1 MRRMDV
7 LKEYK
12 GIDAVKDWL
21 SGLSIQII
29 LGGVGDLF
37 AGAFSNP
44 AIKIIYKAAG
54 AISGMALSKEYYD
67 RVSRYLTKKIITKKW
82 KKEGFTEEEIN
93 DIIEGLN

>member
-29 LGGVGDLF
+29 LGTIGDLL
-37 AGAFSNP
+37 AKTSSNP

-54 AISGMALSKEYYD
+54 AISGIALSNEYYE
-67 RVSRYLTKKIITKKW
+67 RVSRYLTKKIMTKKW
-82 KKEGFTEEEIN
+82 KEAGLTEEEIN
-93 DIIEGLN
+93 DIIEELN